1 MIQDDGDIVRAMGY
15 VALYSSYLEEQ
26 IENMI
31 SMLNLVLKYEK
42 GSQVSDKIR
51 HAKKILRTLGAAEFA
66 NLISDLDTCAELL
79 RDRNKY
85 MHRQIYSGLG
95 RPDTLKSTDPNIVD
109 EVVLPSQLYQLANEL
124 SDFRQAVYRPMIFQI
139 PNKIQNA
146 MSSGRAYKAHQ
157 SPPAAAGTLA
167 SSRRCARRH
176 DS

>member
-1 MIQDDGDIVRAMGY
+1 MLQDDGDIVRAMGY

-26 IENMI
+26 IENMV
-31 SMLNLVLKYEK
+31 SMLSVLLRYEK
-42 GSQVSDKIR
+42 GPQVSDKIR
-51 HAKKILRTLGAAEFA
+51 HAKKALRSLGAADFA
-66 NLISDLDTCAELL
+66 NLIADLGTCAELL

-139 PNKIQNA
+139 PKAIQNA
-146 MSSGRAYKAHQ
+146 TASDRA
-157 SPPAAAGTLA
+157 
-167 SSRRCARRH
+167 
-176 DS
+176 